1 MKENNQTVEYFIIGI
16 PREIQGRIVFDEF
29 YVALIDDIILQ
40 VLNQRG
46 YWQVD
51 TNLELY
57 DYAMLDEDG
66 DNEVIRKKI
75 SKDEVYQEM
84 KRRRAKFNEE
94 TLKRKRQEEE
104 KILRKIDKA

>member
-1 MKENNQTVEYFIIGI
+1 
-16 PREIQGRIVFDEF
+16 
-29 YVALIDDIILQ
+29 
-40 VLNQRG
+40 
-46 YWQVD
+46 
-51 TNLELY
+51 
-57 DYAMLDEDG
+57 MLDEDG

>member
-29 YVALIDDIILQ
+29 YVA
-40 VLNQRG
+40 LNQRG